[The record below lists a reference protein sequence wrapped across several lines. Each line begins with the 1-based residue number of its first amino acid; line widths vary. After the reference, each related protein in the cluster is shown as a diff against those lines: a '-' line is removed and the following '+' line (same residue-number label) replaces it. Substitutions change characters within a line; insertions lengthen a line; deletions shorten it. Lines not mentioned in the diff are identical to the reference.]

1 MNKKQKKMLVRI
13 IVSAAMMIILKFT
26 PVEGILR
33 FLLYLIPYFIIGYD
47 VLKKAGKGILNRQV
61 FDENFLMAVAT
72 IGAMAVALYNG
83 SESAAALSDLPVK
96 VIIPKQLPLCCFT
109 RSVSFLRAM
118 PSAAAARTSAT

>member
-96 VIIPKQLPLCCFT
+96 VIIQRRSPLCCST
-109 RSVSFLRAM
+109 RSVSFSRAR
-118 PSAAAARTSAT
+118 P